1 MTTIYFV
8 RHAQPDPSGG
18 YNPDFPL
25 TEQGFEDAK
34 IVTSVLKHKNIKAA
48 YSSDYIRAAQTIRGF
63 TDLAEL
69 EIVTE
74 AGLHE
79 RVAGKWQQLDES
91 YFNFISRQ
99 LEDYTL
105 KAEGG
110 ESMSEVSE
118 RCIEVVSRLIKK
130 HDGEAI
136 IAATHGMALSAI
148 LKYFYPA
155 FSIKDFLQLVN
166 LMPMVVRMDFE
177 DMQAVSC
184 GLELAVKR
192 IYPNSYI

>member
-25 TEQGFEDAK
+25 TEQGLEDAK
-34 IVTSVLKHKNIKAA
+34 IVTSVLKDKDIKAA

-63 TDLAEL
+63 TDLAGL
-69 EIVTE
+69 EIITE

-79 RVAGKWQQLDES
+79 RVAGKWQQLDDS

-118 RCIEVVSRLIKK
+118 RCIEVVTRLIKK
-130 HDGEAI
+130 HDNEAI

-155 FSIKDFLQLVN
+155 FCIKDFLQLVN
-166 LMPMVVRMDFE
+166 LMPMVVRVDFE

-184 GLELAVKR
+184 GLELAIKR